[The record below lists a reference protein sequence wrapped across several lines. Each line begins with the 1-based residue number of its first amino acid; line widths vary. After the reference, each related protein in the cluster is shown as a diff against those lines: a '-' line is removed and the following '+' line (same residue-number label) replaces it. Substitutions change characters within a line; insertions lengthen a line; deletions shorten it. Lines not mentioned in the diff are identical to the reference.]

1 MAIVYADKIGFCM
14 GVRRAVSILE
24 EALDSG
30 EDAPLATYG
39 PLIHNP
45 QVVASYET
53 RGVRVV
59 NKSDEVNAGD
69 RVVIRAHGVPSQVLA
84 DLEAR
89 GGIIIDATCPKVAHS
104 IKKARKAEARG
115 RQVIL
120 VGDAGHGEM
129 LAIAGSLENPA
140 SARVIADIDQA
151 LSIQLSGKVSVIAQT
166 TFDKELYFQIAE
178 KICERCKDCMVERS
192 ICPATSLRQ
201 DSVKKLAE
209 EVQGIVVIG
218 GRNSANTRRLYEL
231 AKSSGLPA
239 WQVEGPGEVPE
250 EVGRL
255 SVVGISAG
263 ASTPDTSIQ
272 ETAEKILELQ
282 GEK

>member
-1 MAIVYADKIGFCM
+1 M

-24 EALDSG
+24 EALDDNSK
-30 EDAPLATYG
+30 APLATYG

-45 QVVASYET
+45 QVVDSYEA

-59 NKSDEVNAGD
+59 KSPEEVQKGD

-84 DLEAR
+84 DLEGR
-89 GGIIIDATCPKVAHS
+89 GGLIIDATCPKVAHS
-104 IKKARKAEARG
+104 IRKAREAESEG

-129 LAIAGSLENPA
+129 LAIAGSLEQPERA
-140 SARVIADIDQA
+140 MVIADISQA
-151 LSIQLSGKVSVIAQT
+151 LSIGLSGKVSVIAQT

-178 KICERCKDCMVERS
+178 KIRQRCSDCNIERS

-201 DSVKKLAE
+201 DAVKKLAGD
-209 EVQGIVVIG
+209 VDGIVVIG
-218 GRNSANTRRLYEL
+218 GKNSANTRRLYEL
-231 AKSSGLPA
+231 AKASGLPA
-239 WQVEGPGEVPE
+239 WQVEGPGDVPE
-250 EVGRL
+250 EVGKL
-255 SVVGISAG
+255 AVIGISAG

-272 ETAEKILELQ
+272 ETADKILQLQ
-282 GEK
+282 GETQL